1 MEKKG
6 GVKFDTK
13 FLGQAAP
20 GDPRLEELKFWCGEF
35 HRRNFAPPFGEF
47 SQGNLSFRLKEG
59 EDAFIVT
66 GSQVG
71 WKDRLSDDKF
81 VTVVG
86 CDLSKG
92 VVYAAGLRDPSSESM
107 MHFAIYQ
114 RRPDIQAVFHGHSR
128 EVLACPE
135 KLAIRE
141 THEKKPYGS
150 LDLVESVL
158 AVLDKEMFIVLKKHG
173 FISLGGTMRE
183 AGELAIR
190 IHRMCEALKHEKRAE
205 G

>member
-1 MEKKG
+1 MEKHG

-13 FLGQAAP
+13 FIGKTVP
-20 GDPRLEELKFWCGEF
+20 VDPRLEELKFWCGEF
-35 HRRNFAPPFGEF
+35 HRRNFAPPYGEF

-59 EDAFIVT
+59 ENAFIIT

-81 VTVVG
+81 VTVTG
-86 CDLSKG
+86 CDLSRG

-114 RRPDIQAVFHGHSR
+114 RRPGIQAVFHGHSR
-128 EVLACPE
+128 EVLSSPG

-141 THEKKPYGS
+141 TREKRPYGS
-150 LDLVESVL
+150 LELVESVL
-158 AVLDKEMFIVLKKHG
+158 EILDQETFVVLKKHG
-173 FISLGGTMRE
+173 FISMGGTMRE